1 MSVPIQHRLAPGL
14 PLQVCRTDLLYKPL
28 HSASHMREPARV
40 AAWARAG
47 LLELE
52 ARLRGV
58 TRLWAVLAL
67 VACPTAVEAAQRL
80 DRAVLRA
87 VADRAAGEA
96 RGRGLAARGGVG
108 RLAEARLL
116 RARALLRL
124 ARVHSL
130 ANLNQ

>member
-1 MSVPIQHRLAPGL
+1 
-14 PLQVCRTDLLYKPL
+14 
-28 HSASHMREPARV
+28 MREPARV

-52 ARLRGV
+52 ARLRCV